1 MKRNTIPTAKMTRE
15 EWLQLRRR
23 GIGGSDASVIMG
35 KNPYRSILQLWEE
48 KTGKLP
54 VTDDGNEYTYW
65 GNVMEPIIRKEFM
78 NRTGLKV
85 RQKHAMIFHKD
96 YPYLFADVDGIV
108 TDERGEKCIFEAK
121 TASQYKAEQW
131 EDGVP
136 EEYILQVQHYLEVC
150 GMDKAYI
157 AALIGGNKFV
167 FHTIYRDEELIRNLI
182 SREKE
187 FWEGCVLT
195 GTEPVMDDS
204 DATRDYLNQ
213 KYSDPIKGSIQLQED
228 MKSVLAEYQDVDCK
242 VKSWKSRKQVLQT
255 RSRRQWENM
264 KPGRWM
270 ELSFHGR
277 RSAGNLWTAK
287 DCAKN
292 SRRYL
297 QSTVI
302 SVLIESFRLHKKKI
316 RRKQALWQK
325 ERSGI

>member
-1 MKRNTIPTAKMTRE
+1 MKRNTVPTAKMTRE

-54 VTDDGNEYTYW
+54 VTDEGNEYTYW

-85 RQKHAMIFHKD
+85 RQKHAMIFHKN

-167 FHTIYRDEELIRNLI
+167 FHTIYRDEELIRNLV

-213 KYSDPIKGSIQLQED
+213 KYSDPIEGSIQLREN

-242 VKSWKSRKQVLQT
+242 VKELEKQKIGLANQIKAAMGEYETGELDGTVVSWKKISRESLDSKRLRKEQPEVFAEY
-255 RSRRQWENM
+255 RNISSYR
-264 KPGRWM
+264 K
-270 ELSFHGR
+270 LSI
-277 RSAGNLWTAK
+277 A
-287 DCAKN
+287 
-292 SRRYL
+292 
-297 QSTVI
+297 
-302 SVLIESFRLHKKKI
+302 
-316 RRKQALWQK
+316 
-325 ERSGI
+325 

>member
-15 EWLQLRRR
+15 EWLQLRRK

-85 RQKHAMIFHKD
+85 RQKHAMIIHKD

-167 FHTIYRDEELIRNLI
+167 FHTIYRDDELIRNLI
-182 SREKE
+182 SRGK
-187 FWEGCVLT
+187 GVL
-195 GTEPVMDDS
+195 
-204 DATRDYLNQ
+204 
-213 KYSDPIKGSIQLQED
+213 
-228 MKSVLAEYQDVDCK
+228 
-242 VKSWKSRKQVLQT
+242 
-255 RSRRQWENM
+255 
-264 KPGRWM
+264 GR
-270 ELSFHGR
+270 LCAYRYGACHG
-277 RSAGNLWTAK
+277 
-287 DCAKN
+287 
-292 SRRYL
+292 
-297 QSTVI
+297 
-302 SVLIESFRLHKKKI
+302 
-316 RRKQALWQK
+316 
-325 ERSGI
+325 

>member
-15 EWLQLRRR
+15 EWLQLRRK

-85 RQKHAMIFHKD
+85 RQKHAMIIHKD

-167 FHTIYRDEELIRNLI
+167 FHTIYRDDELIRNLI

-213 KYSDPIKGSIQLQED
+213 KYSDPIEGSIQLQED

-242 VKSWKSRKQVLQT
+242 IKELEKQKTGFANQIKAAMGEYETGEVDGTVVSWKKISRESLDSKRLRKEQPEVFAEY
-255 RSRRQWENM
+255 RNISSYR
-264 KPGRWM
+264 K
-270 ELSFHGR
+270 LSI
-277 RSAGNLWTAK
+277 A
-287 DCAKN
+287 
-292 SRRYL
+292 
-297 QSTVI
+297 
-302 SVLIESFRLHKKKI
+302 
-316 RRKQALWQK
+316 
-325 ERSGI
+325 

>member
-1 MKRNTIPTAKMTRE
+1 MKRNTVPTAKMTRE

-54 VTDDGNEYTYW
+54 VTDEGNEYTYW

-85 RQKHAMIFHKD
+85 RQKHAMIIHKD

-121 TASQYKAEQW
+121 KASQYKAEQW

-167 FHTIYRDEELIRNLI
+167 FHTIYRDEELIRNLV

-195 GTEPVMDDS
+195 GMEPVMDDS

-213 KYSDPIKGSIQLQED
+213 KYSDPIEGSIQLQED

-242 VKSWKSRKQVLQT
+242 IKELEKQKTGFANQIKAAMGEYETGEVDGTVVSWKKISRESLDSKRLRKEQPEVFAEYT
-255 RSRRQWENM
+255 SVSSYR
-264 KPGRWM
+264 K
-270 ELSFHGR
+270 LSI
-277 RSAGNLWTAK
+277 A
-287 DCAKN
+287 
-292 SRRYL
+292 
-297 QSTVI
+297 
-302 SVLIESFRLHKKKI
+302 
-316 RRKQALWQK
+316 
-325 ERSGI
+325 

>member
-1 MKRNTIPTAKMTRE
+1 MKRNTIPTAKITRE
-15 EWLQLRRR
+15 EWLQLRIR
-23 GIGGSDASVIMG
+23 GIGGSYASVIMG

-167 FHTIYRDEELIRNLI
+167 FHTIYRDDELIRNLV
-182 SREKE
+182 SREKD

-213 KYSDPIKGSIQLQED
+213 KYSDPIEGSIQLQED

-242 VKSWKSRKQVLQT
+242 IKELEKQKTGFANQIKAAMGEYETGEVDGTVVSWKKISRESLDSKRLRKEQPEVFAEYSNISFY
-255 RSRRQWENM
+255 R
-264 KPGRWM
+264 K
-270 ELSFHGR
+270 LSI
-277 RSAGNLWTAK
+277 A
-287 DCAKN
+287 
-292 SRRYL
+292 
-297 QSTVI
+297 
-302 SVLIESFRLHKKKI
+302 
-316 RRKQALWQK
+316 
-325 ERSGI
+325 

>member
-1 MKRNTIPTAKMTRE
+1 MKRNTVPTAKMTRE

-131 EDGVP
+131 EDRVP

-167 FHTIYRDEELIRNLI
+167 FHTIYRDDELIRNLV

-195 GTEPVMDDS
+195 GMEPVMDDS

-213 KYSDPIKGSIQLQED
+213 KYSDPIEGSIQLQED
-228 MKSVLAEYQDVDCK
+228 MKSVLAEYQDVDRK
-242 VKSWKSRKQVLQT
+242 VKELEKQKTGLANQIKAAMGEYETGEVDGTVVSWKKISRESLDSKRLRKEQPEVFAEYSNISFY
-255 RSRRQWENM
+255 R
-264 KPGRWM
+264 K
-270 ELSFHGR
+270 LSI
-277 RSAGNLWTAK
+277 A
-287 DCAKN
+287 
-292 SRRYL
+292 
-297 QSTVI
+297 
-302 SVLIESFRLHKKKI
+302 
-316 RRKQALWQK
+316 
-325 ERSGI
+325 

>member
-15 EWLQLRRR
+15 EWLQLRRK

-54 VTDDGNEYTYW
+54 VTDEGNEYTYW

-85 RQKHAMIFHKD
+85 RQKHAMIIHKD

-213 KYSDPIKGSIQLQED
+213 KYSDSIEGSIQLQED

-242 VKSWKSRKQVLQT
+242 IKELEKQKTGFANQIKAAMGEYETGEVDGTVVSWKKISRESLDSKRLRKEQPEVFAEY
-255 RSRRQWENM
+255 RNISSYR
-264 KPGRWM
+264 K
-270 ELSFHGR
+270 LSI
-277 RSAGNLWTAK
+277 A
-287 DCAKN
+287 
-292 SRRYL
+292 
-297 QSTVI
+297 
-302 SVLIESFRLHKKKI
+302 
-316 RRKQALWQK
+316 
-325 ERSGI
+325 

>member
-15 EWLQLRRR
+15 EWLQLRRK

-85 RQKHAMIFHKD
+85 RQKHAMIIHKD

-167 FHTIYRDEELIRNLI
+167 FHTIYRDEELIRNLV

-213 KYSDPIKGSIQLQED
+213 KYSDPIEGSIQLQEN

-242 VKSWKSRKQVLQT
+242 VKELEKQKIGFANQIKAAMGEYETGEVDGTVVSWKKISRESLDSKRLRKEQPEVFAEYSNISSY
-255 RSRRQWENM
+255 R
-264 KPGRWM
+264 K
-270 ELSFHGR
+270 LSI
-277 RSAGNLWTAK
+277 A
-287 DCAKN
+287 
-292 SRRYL
+292 
-297 QSTVI
+297 
-302 SVLIESFRLHKKKI
+302 
-316 RRKQALWQK
+316 
-325 ERSGI
+325 

>member
-15 EWLQLRRR
+15 EWLQLRRK

-131 EDGVP
+131 EDRVP

-167 FHTIYRDEELIRNLI
+167 FHTIYRDDELIRNLV
-182 SREKE
+182 SREKD

-213 KYSDPIKGSIQLQED
+213 KYSDPIEGSIQLQED

-242 VKSWKSRKQVLQT
+242 IKELEKQKTGFANQIKAAMGEYETGEVDGTVVSWKKISRESLDSKRLRKEQPEVFAEYT
-255 RSRRQWENM
+255 SVSSYR
-264 KPGRWM
+264 K
-270 ELSFHGR
+270 LSI
-277 RSAGNLWTAK
+277 A
-287 DCAKN
+287 
-292 SRRYL
+292 
-297 QSTVI
+297 
-302 SVLIESFRLHKKKI
+302 
-316 RRKQALWQK
+316 
-325 ERSGI
+325 

>member
-15 EWLQLRRR
+15 EWLQLRRK

-54 VTDDGNEYTYW
+54 VTDEGNEYTYW

-85 RQKHAMIFHKD
+85 RQKHAMIFHKE

-157 AALIGGNKFV
+157 AALIGGNKFI
-167 FHTIYRDEELIRNLI
+167 FHTIYRDDELIRNLI

-213 KYSDPIKGSIQLQED
+213 KYSDPIEGSIQLQED

-242 VKSWKSRKQVLQT
+242 IKELEKQKKGFANQIKAAMGEYETGEVDGTVVSWKKISREFLDSKRLRKEQPEVFAEYSDISSY
-255 RSRRQWENM
+255 R
-264 KPGRWM
+264 K
-270 ELSFHGR
+270 LSI
-277 RSAGNLWTAK
+277 A
-287 DCAKN
+287 
-292 SRRYL
+292 
-297 QSTVI
+297 
-302 SVLIESFRLHKKKI
+302 
-316 RRKQALWQK
+316 
-325 ERSGI
+325 

>member
-15 EWLQLRRR
+15 EWLQLRRK
-23 GIGGSDASVIMG
+23 GIGGSDALVIMG

-167 FHTIYRDEELIRNLI
+167 FHTIYRDDELIRNLI

-195 GTEPVMDDS
+195 DTEPVMDDS

-213 KYSDPIKGSIQLQED
+213 KYSDPIEGPIQLQED

-242 VKSWKSRKQVLQT
+242 IKELEKQKTGFANQIKAAMGEYETGEVDGTVVSWKKISRESLDSKRLRKEQPEVFAEYT
-255 RSRRQWENM
+255 SVSSYR
-264 KPGRWM
+264 K
-270 ELSFHGR
+270 LSI
-277 RSAGNLWTAK
+277 A
-287 DCAKN
+287 
-292 SRRYL
+292 
-297 QSTVI
+297 
-302 SVLIESFRLHKKKI
+302 
-316 RRKQALWQK
+316 
-325 ERSGI
+325 

>member
-15 EWLQLRRR
+15 EWLQLRRK

-54 VTDDGNEYTYW
+54 VTDEGNEYTYW

-167 FHTIYRDEELIRNLI
+167 FHTIYRDDELIRNLV
-182 SREKE
+182 SREKD

-213 KYSDPIKGSIQLQED
+213 KYSDPIEGSIQLQED

-242 VKSWKSRKQVLQT
+242 IKELEKQKTGFANQIKAAMGEYETGEVDGTVVSWKKISRESLDSKRLRKEQPEVFAEY
-255 RSRRQWENM
+255 RNISSYR
-264 KPGRWM
+264 K
-270 ELSFHGR
+270 LSI
-277 RSAGNLWTAK
+277 A
-287 DCAKN
+287 
-292 SRRYL
+292 
-297 QSTVI
+297 
-302 SVLIESFRLHKKKI
+302 
-316 RRKQALWQK
+316 
-325 ERSGI
+325 

>member
-15 EWLQLRRR
+15 EWLQLRRK

-167 FHTIYRDEELIRNLI
+167 FHTIYRDEELIRNLV

-213 KYSDPIKGSIQLQED
+213 KYSDPIEGSIQLQED

-242 VKSWKSRKQVLQT
+242 VKELEKQKIGLANQIKAAMGEYETGEVDGTVVSWKKISRESLDSKRLRKEQPEVFAEYSNISSY
-255 RSRRQWENM
+255 R
-264 KPGRWM
+264 K
-270 ELSFHGR
+270 LSI
-277 RSAGNLWTAK
+277 A
-287 DCAKN
+287 
-292 SRRYL
+292 
-297 QSTVI
+297 
-302 SVLIESFRLHKKKI
+302 
-316 RRKQALWQK
+316 
-325 ERSGI
+325 

>member
-15 EWLQLRRR
+15 EWLQLRRK

-157 AALIGGNKFV
+157 AALIGGNKFI
-167 FHTIYRDEELIRNLI
+167 FHTIYRDDELIRNLI

-213 KYSDPIKGSIQLQED
+213 KYSDPIEGSIQLQED

-242 VKSWKSRKQVLQT
+242 IKELEKQKTGFANQIKAAMGEYETGEVDGTVVSWKKISRESLDSKRLRKEQPEVFAEYT
-255 RSRRQWENM
+255 SVSSYR
-264 KPGRWM
+264 K
-270 ELSFHGR
+270 LSI
-277 RSAGNLWTAK
+277 A
-287 DCAKN
+287 
-292 SRRYL
+292 
-297 QSTVI
+297 
-302 SVLIESFRLHKKKI
+302 
-316 RRKQALWQK
+316 
-325 ERSGI
+325 

>member
-1 MKRNTIPTAKMTRE
+1 MKRNTVPTAKMTRE

-131 EDGVP
+131 EDRVP

-167 FHTIYRDEELIRNLI
+167 FHTIYRDDDLIRNLI

-195 GTEPVMDDS
+195 DTEPVMDDS

-213 KYSDPIKGSIQLQED
+213 KYSDPIEGSIQLQED

-242 VKSWKSRKQVLQT
+242 IKELEKQKTGFANQIKAAMGEYETGEVDGTVVSWKKISRESLDSKRLRKEQPEVFAEYSNISSY
-255 RSRRQWENM
+255 R
-264 KPGRWM
+264 K
-270 ELSFHGR
+270 LSI
-277 RSAGNLWTAK
+277 A
-287 DCAKN
+287 
-292 SRRYL
+292 
-297 QSTVI
+297 
-302 SVLIESFRLHKKKI
+302 
-316 RRKQALWQK
+316 
-325 ERSGI
+325 

>member
-1 MKRNTIPTAKMTRE
+1 MRRNTIPTGNLTRE

-48 KTGKLP
+48 KIGKIP

-78 NRTGLKV
+78 LRTGLKV

-96 YPYLFADVDGIV
+96 YHYLFADVDGIV

-121 TASQYKAEQW
+121 TASQYKAELW

-150 GMDKAYI
+150 EMNKAYI

-167 FHTIYRDEELIRNLI
+167 FHIIYRDEDLIKNLI
-182 SREKE
+182 SKEKE

-195 GTEPVMDDS
+195 DTKPVMDGS
-204 DATRDYLNQ
+204 NATRDYLNQ
-213 KYSDPIKGSIQLQED
+213 KYNNSIESSIQLQED
-228 MKSVLAEYQDVDCK
+228 MKSVLAESKNRSCK
-242 VKSWKSRKQVLQT
+242 S
-255 RSRRQWENM
+255 
-264 KPGRWM
+264 
-270 ELSFHGR
+270 
-277 RSAGNLWTAK
+277 
-287 DCAKN
+287 D
-292 SRRYL
+292 
-297 QSTVI
+297 
-302 SVLIESFRLHKKKI
+302 
-316 RRKQALWQK
+316 
-325 ERSGI
+325 

>member
-15 EWLQLRRR
+15 EWLQLRRK

-85 RQKHAMIFHKD
+85 RQKHAMIIHKD

-167 FHTIYRDEELIRNLI
+167 FHTIYRDDELIRNLI

-213 KYSDPIKGSIQLQED
+213 KYSDPIEGSIQLQED

-242 VKSWKSRKQVLQT
+242 IKELEKQKTGFANQIKAAMGEYETGEVDGTVVSWKKISRESLDSKRL
-255 RSRRQWENM
+255 RQEQPEVFAEYRNISSYR
-264 KPGRWM
+264 K
-270 ELSFHGR
+270 LSI
-277 RSAGNLWTAK
+277 A
-287 DCAKN
+287 
-292 SRRYL
+292 
-297 QSTVI
+297 
-302 SVLIESFRLHKKKI
+302 
-316 RRKQALWQK
+316 
-325 ERSGI
+325 

>member
-15 EWLQLRRR
+15 EWLQLRRK

-85 RQKHAMIFHKD
+85 RQKHAMIIHKD

-167 FHTIYRDEELIRNLI
+167 FHTIYRDDELIRNLI
-182 SREKE
+182 SR
-187 FWEGCVLT
+187 
-195 GTEPVMDDS
+195 
-204 DATRDYLNQ
+204 
-213 KYSDPIKGSIQLQED
+213 
-228 MKSVLAEYQDVDCK
+228 
-242 VKSWKSRKQVLQT
+242 
-255 RSRRQWENM
+255 
-264 KPGRWM
+264 
-270 ELSFHGR
+270 
-277 RSAGNLWTAK
+277 
-287 DCAKN
+287 
-292 SRRYL
+292 
-297 QSTVI
+297 
-302 SVLIESFRLHKKKI
+302 
-316 RRKQALWQK
+316 
-325 ERSGI
+325 